1 MKVAK
6 KDILFMSFNRAV
18 KGIFYVFKTQRNM
31 RIHLLIALVI
41 LAISIF
47 LNLDRKEVIILSFTI
62 ILVLITEMFNT
73 AVELAVDLVTDK
85 FHPLVKTVKDITA
98 GAVLFA
104 SINAILVGYLI
115 FFRKMRLS
123 SRFASSIFVKIQ
135 NSPEYITAVCL
146 AVILLLVI
154 GGKAYSRQRVPLR
167 GGMPSGHTAF
177 AFALATACAFISK
190 NIILGVLTL
199 ILAIM
204 IGESRVRSGI
214 HTKWEV
220 FMGGLIGV
228 ITTILIFQIFS

>member
-6 KDILFMSFNRAV
+6 KDSLFMSFNRAL
-18 KGIFYVFKTQRNM
+18 KGVFYVFKTQRNI
-31 RIHLLIALVI
+31 RIHLFIALVI

-62 ILVLITEMFNT
+62 FLVLITEMFNT

-104 SINAILVGYLI
+104 SINAVLVGYLI
-115 FFRKMRLS
+115 FFRKMHLS
-123 SRFASSIFVKIQ
+123 SHFTSSIFVKIQ
-135 NSPEYITAVCL
+135 KSPEYITAICL
-146 AVILLLVI
+146 AVILLLVF
-154 GGKAYSRQRVPLR
+154 GGKAFFKQGAPLR

-177 AFALATACAFISK
+177 AFALSTACAFISK
-190 NIILGVLTL
+190 SIVLGVLTL

-204 IGESRVRSGI
+204 MGESRVRSGI

-220 FMGGLIGV
+220 FMGGLIG
-228 ITTILIFQIFS
+228 IIATILIFQIFS

>member
-1 MKVAK
+1 MKMAK
-6 KDILFMSFNRAV
+6 RDSLFMSFNRAV

-31 RIHLLIALVI
+31 RIHLFIALVI
-41 LAISIF
+41 LAISVF
-47 LNLDRKEVIILSFTI
+47 LNLDRKEVVILSFTI
-62 ILVLITEMFNT
+62 FLVLIAEMFNT
-73 AVELAVDLVTDK
+73 AVELAVNLVTDK
-85 FHPLVKTVKDITA
+85 FHPLAKTVKDITA

-104 SINAILVGYLI
+104 SMNAILVGYLI
-115 FFRKMRLS
+115 FFRKMHLS
-123 SRFASSIFVKIQ
+123 GHFASSIFVKIQ

-177 AFALATACAFISK
+177 AFALSTACAFISK
-190 NIILGVLTL
+190 NIVLGGLTL

-204 IGESRVRSGI
+204 IGESRVRAGI

-220 FMGGLIGV
+220 FMGGLIG
-228 ITTILIFQIFS
+228 IIATILIFQIFG

>member
-6 KDILFMSFNRAV
+6 KDSLFMSFNRAL

-31 RIHLLIALVI
+31 RIHLFIALVI
-41 LAISIF
+41 LIISIF

-62 ILVLITEMFNT
+62 FLILITEMFNT

-104 SINAILVGYLI
+104 SINAVLVGYLI
-115 FFRKMRLS
+115 FFRKMHLS
-123 SRFASSIFVKIQ
+123 SHFASSIFVKIQ
-135 NSPEYITAVCL
+135 KSPEYITAICL
-146 AVILLLVI
+146 AVILLLVFA
-154 GGKAYSRQRVPLR
+154 GKAFFKQGAPLR

-177 AFALATACAFISK
+177 AFALSTACAFISK
-190 NIILGVLTL
+190 SIVLGVLTL

-204 IGESRVRSGI
+204 MGESRVRAGI

-220 FMGGLIGV
+220 FMGGLIG
-228 ITTILIFQIFS
+228 IIATILIFQIFS

>member
-1 MKVAK
+1 MKLANR
-6 KDILFMSFNRAV
+6 DNLFISFNRAL

-41 LAISIF
+41 LAISVF
-47 LNLDRKEVIILSFTI
+47 LNLDKKEVIIISFTI
-62 ILVLITEMFNT
+62 FLVLITEMFNT
-73 AVELAVDLVTDK
+73 AVELAVNLITEK
-85 FHPLVKTVKDITA
+85 FHPLAKTVKDITA

-115 FFRKMRLS
+115 FVRKMHLS
-123 SRFASSIFVKIQ
+123 SQFTSSIFVKIQ
-135 NSPEYITAVCL
+135 NSPEYIAAVCL

-154 GGKAYSRQRVPLR
+154 GGKAYSKQSVLLR

-177 AFALATACAFISK
+177 AFALSTACAFISK
-190 NIILGVLTL
+190 NIILGILTL

-204 IGESRVRSGI
+204 IGESRVKSGI

-220 FMGGLIGV
+220 LMGALIG
-228 ITTILIFQIFS
+228 IIATILIFQIFG

>member
-1 MKVAK
+1 MKLANR
-6 KDILFMSFNRAV
+6 DSLFISFNRAL

-41 LAISIF
+41 LAISVF
-47 LNLDRKEVIILSFTI
+47 LNLDKKEVIIISFTI
-62 ILVLITEMFNT
+62 FLVLITEMFNT
-73 AVELAVDLVTDK
+73 AVELAVNLITEK
-85 FHPLVKTVKDITA
+85 FHPLAKRVKDITA

-115 FFRKMRLS
+115 FVRKMHLS
-123 SRFASSIFVKIQ
+123 SQFTSSIFVKIE

-154 GGKAYSRQRVPLR
+154 GGKVYSKQSVLLR
-167 GGMPSGHTAF
+167 GGMPSGHSAF
-177 AFALATACAFISK
+177 AFALSTACAFISK
-190 NIILGVLTL
+190 NIILGILTL

-228 ITTILIFQIFS
+228 IATILIFQIFG

>member
-1 MKVAK
+1 MKLANR
-6 KDILFMSFNRAV
+6 DSLFISFNRAL

-41 LAISIF
+41 LAISVF
-47 LNLDRKEVIILSFTI
+47 LNLDKKEVIIICFTI
-62 ILVLITEMFNT
+62 FLVLITEMFNT
-73 AVELAVDLVTDK
+73 AVELAVNLITEK
-85 FHPLVKTVKDITA
+85 FHPLAKIVKDITA

-115 FFRKMRLS
+115 FVRKMHLS
-123 SRFASSIFVKIQ
+123 SQFTSSIFVKIQ

-154 GGKAYSRQRVPLR
+154 GGKAYSKQSVLLR

-177 AFALATACAFISK
+177 AFALSTACAFISK
-190 NIILGVLTL
+190 NIILGILTL

-220 FMGGLIGV
+220 FMGALIGV
-228 ITTILIFQIFS
+228 IATILIFQIFG

>member
-6 KDILFMSFNRAV
+6 KDSLFMSFNRAL
-18 KGIFYVFKTQRNM
+18 KGVFYVFKTQRNM
-31 RIHLLIALVI
+31 RIHLFIALVI
-41 LAISIF
+41 LIISIF

-62 ILVLITEMFNT
+62 FLILITEMFNT

-104 SINAILVGYLI
+104 SINAVLVGYLI
-115 FFRKMRLS
+115 FFRKMHLS
-123 SRFASSIFVKIQ
+123 SHFASSIFVKIQ
-135 NSPEYITAVCL
+135 KSPEYITAICL
-146 AVILLLVI
+146 AVILLLVF
-154 GGKAYSRQRVPLR
+154 GGKAFFKQGAPLR

-177 AFALATACAFISK
+177 AFALSTACAFISK
-190 NIILGVLTL
+190 SIVLGVLTL

-204 IGESRVRSGI
+204 MGESRVRAGI

-220 FMGGLIGV
+220 FMGGLIG
-228 ITTILIFQIFS
+228 IIATILIFQIFS

>member
-1 MKVAK
+1 MKLANR
-6 KDILFMSFNRAV
+6 DNLFISFNRAL

-31 RIHLLIALVI
+31 RIHLLIALVV
-41 LAISIF
+41 LAISVF
-47 LNLDRKEVIILSFTI
+47 LNLDKKEVIIISLTI
-62 ILVLITEMFNT
+62 FLVLITEMFNT
-73 AVELAVDLVTDK
+73 AVELAVNLITEK
-85 FHPLVKTVKDITA
+85 FHPLAKIVKDITA

-115 FFRKMRLS
+115 FVRKMHLS
-123 SRFASSIFVKIQ
+123 SQFTSSIFVKIQ

-154 GGKAYSRQRVPLR
+154 GGKAYSKQSVLLR

-177 AFALATACAFISK
+177 AFALSTACAFISK
-190 NIILGVLTL
+190 NIILGILTL

-220 FMGGLIGV
+220 FMGALIGV
-228 ITTILIFQIFS
+228 IATILIFQIFG

>member
-6 KDILFMSFNRAV
+6 RDSLFISFNRAV

-41 LAISIF
+41 LAVSVF

-62 ILVLITEMFNT
+62 FLVLITEMFNT
-73 AVELAVDLVTDK
+73 AVELAVNLVTDK
-85 FHPLVKTVKDITA
+85 FHPLAKTVKDITA

-104 SINAILVGYLI
+104 SVNAILVGYLI
-115 FFRKMRLS
+115 FFRKMHPS
-123 SRFASSIFVKIQ
+123 GSFASSIFAKIQ
-135 NSPEYITAVCL
+135 NSPEYITAICL

-154 GGKAYSRQRVPLR
+154 GGKAYSKQRVPLR

-177 AFALATACAFISK
+177 AFALSTACAFISK
-190 NIILGVLTL
+190 NIILGILTL

-220 FMGGLIGV
+220 FMGALIGV
-228 ITTILIFQIFS
+228 IATILIFQIFS